1 MLEWLINLDKELLL
15 LLNGQQNYFWD
26 YLMRLL
32 SEKEMWYVFYIV
44 LTGCVINTFGWK
56 KGGLIILSLV
66 LVIVVSDQIASGIFK
81 PLFKRFR
88 PSRDPHFSH
97 LVNLV
102 QGYTGGKYGFVSSHA
117 ANSFGLAVLAT
128 LILKD
133 RITGIFLIFW
143 AILVSY
149 SRIYLGVHYPGDII
163 FGALIG
169 IAMAYLVY
177 FLLQKYFKSS
187 LIKKPVEQTYPIA
200 RLHQI
205 SLLGTLQ
212 ILMMA
217 FSVYFCFNR

>member
-1 MLEWLINLDKELLL
+1 MLDWLLNLDKELLL

-26 YLMRLL
+26 YLMRLI

-44 LTGCVINTFGWK
+44 LMTCVINTFGWK
-56 KGGLIILSLV
+56 KGGLIILSLI
-66 LVIVVSDQIASGIFK
+66 LVIAISDQIASGIFK

-88 PSRDPHFSH
+88 PSRDPDFSH

-117 ANSFGLAVLAT
+117 ANSFGLAVLAA

-133 RITGIFLIFW
+133 RITGAFLIFW
-143 AILVSY
+143 AVLVSY
-149 SRIYLGVHYPGDII
+149 SRIYLGVHYPSDII
-163 FGALIG
+163 GGAIVG
-169 IAMAYLVY
+169 ISMAYLSY
-177 FLLQKYFKSS
+177 FLLRKYFKSS
-187 LIKKPVEQTYPIA
+187 LIKKPVAQTHPIA
-200 RLHQI
+200 RLYQI

-212 ILMMA
+212 IIIMA

>member
-26 YLMRLL
+26 YLMRLI
-32 SEKEMWYVFYIV
+32 SEKEMWYMFYIV
-44 LTGCVINTFGWK
+44 LITCLFNIYGWK
-56 KGGLIILSLV
+56 KGGLIVLSLI
-66 LVIVVSDQIASGIFK
+66 LAIVISDQIASGIFK

-88 PSRDPHFSH
+88 PSRDPDFSH
-97 LVNLV
+97 MVNIV
-102 QGYTGGKYGFVSSHA
+102 KGYTGGKYGFVSSHA
-117 ANSFGLAVLAT
+117 ANAFSLSVLAS

-133 RITGIFLIFW
+133 RITSIFLLFW

-163 FGALIG
+163 GGALIG
-169 IAMAYLVY
+169 IAMAYLIY

-187 LIKKPVEQTYPIA
+187 LIKKPIEQTYSIA

-212 ILMMA
+212 LIMMA